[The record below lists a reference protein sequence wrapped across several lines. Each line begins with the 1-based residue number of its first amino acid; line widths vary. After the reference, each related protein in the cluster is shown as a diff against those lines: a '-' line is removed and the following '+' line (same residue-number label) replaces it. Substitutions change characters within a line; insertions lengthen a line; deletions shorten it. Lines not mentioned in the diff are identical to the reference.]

1 VQVDGSRRWR
11 VRLPVETVRQWSAL
25 YARTIQ
31 VTMLDPKSGSEN
43 TTMARLP
50 IGLLGHVTDLAML
63 EVSVR

>member
-1 VQVDGSRRWR
+1 MA
-11 VRLPVETVRQWSAL
+11 TVRQWSAL

-31 VTMLDPKSGSEN
+31 VAMLDPNSGSES
-43 TTMARLP
+43 TSIARLP